1 MLIMWGH
8 RWESHPLDGGI
19 HVRQRCP
26 KCRCET
32 QFMEVVPKKHFTLY
46 TFKVVEM
53 ETGESRME
61 CENCRTQFHIPEGL
75 REKWLKE
82 MRSKPADYVHCP
94 HCEKNSRCPLWTRK
108 FASPVRIVKNSFLSS
123 GPELWKNPFGKSSCK
138 GTYPF
143 RFPS

>member
-19 HVRQRCP
+19 RVRQRCP

-94 HCEKNSRCPLWTRK
+94 HCEKKLKVPFMDK
-108 FASPVRIVKNSFLSS
+108 EIRITCQDCKKQFSVIRARIMEKPFWE
-123 GPELWKNPFGKSSCK
+123 ELLQGNLPF
-138 GTYPF
+138 
-143 RFPS
+143 